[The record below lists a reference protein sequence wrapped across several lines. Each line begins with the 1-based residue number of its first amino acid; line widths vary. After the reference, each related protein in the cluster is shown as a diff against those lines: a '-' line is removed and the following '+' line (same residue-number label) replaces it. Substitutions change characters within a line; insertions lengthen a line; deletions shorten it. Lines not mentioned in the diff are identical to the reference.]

1 MKSSSHISS
10 TRRGP
15 QGRQRKRV
23 VERRDSV
30 TIKPTSLQGQLASD
44 RCLVDVVH
52 LTAVRV
58 ALAALPDD
66 ESITPVAE
74 LLTLLSNPT
83 RLRMLLALQ
92 PGVEPRAELCVC
104 DLATVC
110 RASKSLTSH
119 QLRLLRASGLVRQRR
134 AGRLMF
140 YRLADGPLLSL
151 LVDIARLAGRER
163 AADLETVVRRPA
175 RSAGRGGIRD

>member
-1 MKSSSHISS
+1 MKSSSHISPTS
-10 TRRGP
+10 RGP
-15 QGRQRKRV
+15 QGRPRKRV
-23 VERRDSV
+23 VGRRDAV
-30 TIKPTSLQGQLASD
+30 TVQPMPLQGQLASD

-52 LTAVRV
+52 LTAVRA

-66 ESITPVAE
+66 DRIGPVAE
-74 LLTLLSNPT
+74 LLALLSNPT

-92 PGVEPRAELCVC
+92 PGLEPRAELCVC

-110 RASKSLTSH
+110 HASKSLTSH

-140 YRLADGPLLSL
+140 YRLAEGPLLSL
-151 LVDIARLAGRER
+151 LVDIARLARR
-163 AADLETVVRRPA
+163 ADLAESQPVVRRNV
-175 RSAGRGGIRD
+175 RSAGRGGSRG